1 MMKQLTLF
9 KTPKKVQQMKAISSD
24 LQKKSKKI
32 EPRARKIYN
41 NTYRAKLKG
50 IDVKPHQKTIYSKT
64 EDVDQVSQVRQVKNL
79 MNLGFVIQITI

>member
-9 KTPKKVQQMKAISSD
+9 KLPKKVQQMKAVSSEV
-24 LQKKSKKI
+24 QKKSKKI

-50 IDVKPHQKTIYSKT
+50 IDVKPHQRTIYSKMK
-64 EDVDQVSQVRQVKNL
+64 DVERVAQIKQVKNL

>member
-9 KTPKKVQQMKAISSD
+9 KLPKKVQQMKAISSD

>member
-1 MMKQLTLF
+1 MKQLTLF
-9 KTPKKVQQMKAISSD
+9 KLPKKVQQMKAISSD